1 MCIRPIKMWNVMCF
15 RKRLL
20 DFFKVTELKWRPM
33 ERTVWPINSQDN
45 STCVGENLHLKTLTR
60 LSWFYAFQV
69 SVDLP
74 WLRNWNISNDLLS
87 QIIRILTQNC
97 RLILPIFSSRTW
109 YSINR
114 RWNRVPNA
122 RENLL
127 LILSS
132 VQTINF
138 LKASGSR
145 ESGL

>member
-1 MCIRPIKMWNVMCF
+1 MHKTHQNV
-15 RKRLL
+15 KRHVFQKKVVR
-20 DFFKVTELKWRPM
+20 FFKVTELKWRPM
-33 ERTVWPINSQDN
+33 ERTVWPMNSQDN

-60 LSWFYAFQV
+60 LSWFYVFQV

-97 RLILPIFSSRTW
+97 RLILPIFGSRTW